1 MKRGV
6 WMAAGIALVFLG
18 LGRAARHELQ
28 VDRCLDQGNVWFA
41 GLGCQ
46 DRLPRV
52 DRIVVE
58 KSAHR
63 LIALEQ
69 GRVIREIPVALGRE
83 PTGDKVRAG
92 DDRTPE
98 GVFPIVAHQP
108 ASAYH
113 RALRLGYPTPTQ
125 LRLARIRGV
134 DPGGDIMIHGLPNG
148 MGWLGTWHRTIDW
161 TRGCVAVTNGEMDW
175 LYQAVPDGTPVEI
188 RA

>member
-1 MKRGV
+1 MKRRTAI
-6 WMAAGIALVFLG
+6 AAVAALSLLW
-18 LGRAARHELQ
+18 LGRAGWHELQ
-28 VDRCLDQGNVWFA
+28 VDRCLDRGDIWFD

-52 DRIVVE
+52 DRILVE
-58 KSAHR
+58 KSARR
-63 LIALEQ
+63 LIAFER
-69 GRVIREIPVALGRE
+69 GRAVREMSVALGRE
-83 PTGDKVRAG
+83 PTGAKIRAG

-108 ASAYH
+108 ASSYH
-113 RALRLGYPTPTQ
+113 RALRLGYPTAAQ
-125 LRLARIRGV
+125 LREARLSGV

-148 MGWLGTWHRTIDW
+148 MGWLGKWHRMMDW
-161 TRGCVAVTNGEMDW
+161 TRGCVAVTDGEMDW